1 MIETILTTNAIITAV
16 LVAIVG
22 KVLKATCFQNCSE
35 KLRKVLLPII
45 LLIVGVAI
53 MLVVTILNHET
64 GYGNAVLQGLMA
76 SIFSQFVY
84 DKIHDNKTQEL

>member
-1 MIETILTTNAIITAV
+1 MGTLMTTNALITAV

-22 KVLKATCFQNCSE
+22 KILKATCFQNCSE
-35 KLRKVLLPII
+35 KLRKILLPLV

-53 MLVVTILNHET
+53 MLGVSILDRQTN
-64 GYGNAVLQGLMA
+64 YGSMILQGLMA

-84 DKIHDNKTQEL
+84 DKIHDNMSKEE